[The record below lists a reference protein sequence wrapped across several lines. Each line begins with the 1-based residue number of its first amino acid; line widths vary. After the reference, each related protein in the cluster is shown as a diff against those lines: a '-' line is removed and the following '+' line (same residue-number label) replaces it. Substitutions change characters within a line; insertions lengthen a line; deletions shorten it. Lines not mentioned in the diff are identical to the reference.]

1 MMEAI
6 GQSAAEAMKL
16 AGTLTD
22 EQIVE
27 RVLAGEQRLFEALM
41 RRHNP
46 QVYRAARSILHD
58 DGEAEDV
65 MQDAYVRAYEHL
77 REFEGRSR
85 FSTWVTRIA
94 VHEALARARRNKR
107 HDTFDAAEEGPSMPA
122 APVASPEQQ
131 TSDGEM
137 RLLLEKAVG
146 ALPEEFRSVF
156 VLRAVQGMNGAEVAD
171 CLGIEEATVKT
182 RLFRARGRLR
192 DLLEAAG
199 GAAVGSVY
207 DFHLSRCDRVVAGV
221 FGRIASVPGP
231 RSPSGS

>member
-1 MMEAI
+1 MTEAI
-6 GQSAAEAMKL
+6 EQGAAPVLKLAEA
-16 AGTLTD
+16 LTD

-27 RVLAGEQRLFEALM
+27 RVRAGEQQLFEVLM

-46 QVYRAARSILHD
+46 QVYRAARSIVHD

-77 REFEGRSR
+77 GEFEGRSR

-94 VHEALARARRNKR
+94 VHEALARARRSKR
-107 HDTFDAAEEGPSMPA
+107 YDSLDAGEDGGSSMPA
-122 APVASPEQQ
+122 APVATPEQQ

-137 RLLLEKAVG
+137 RRLLEQAVN

-156 VLRAVQGMNGAEVAD
+156 VLRAVQGMHGAEVAD
-171 CLGIEEATVKT
+171 CLGLEEATVKT

-199 GAAVGSVY
+199 ASVGAVY
-207 DFHLSRCDRVVAGV
+207 DFHLSRCDRVVAAV
-221 FGRIASVPGP
+221 FGRIAGGSRP
-231 RSPSGS
+231 PSAH

>member
-1 MMEAI
+1 MTEAI
-6 GQSAAEAMKL
+6 DHGASGAVKL
-16 AGTLTD
+16 AQGLTD
-22 EQIVE
+22 EEIVE
-27 RVLAGEQRLFEALM
+27 RVRAGEQHLFEVLM

-77 REFEGRSR
+77 GEFEGRAR

-94 VHEALARARRNKR
+94 VHEALARARRSKR
-107 HDTFDAAEEGPSMPA
+107 YDTFDAAQESPAMPP
-122 APVASPEQQ
+122 APVATPEQE

-137 RLLLEKAVG
+137 RRLLEKAVS

-156 VLRAVQGMNGAEVAD
+156 VLRAVHGLNGAEVAD
-171 CLGIEEATVKT
+171 CLGLEEATVKT

-192 DLLEAAG
+192 DLLEADG
-199 GAAVGSVY
+199 GSVLGSVY
-207 DFHLSRCDRVVAGV
+207 DFHLSRCDRVVARV
-221 FGRIASVPGP
+221 FERIAGAAPS
-231 RSPSGS
+231 RS

>member
-1 MMEAI
+1 MTEAI
-6 GQSAAEAMKL
+6 EQSAAPALKL
-16 AGTLTD
+16 AAELSD

-27 RVLAGEQRLFEALM
+27 RVRAGEQHLFEILM

-46 QVYRAARSILHD
+46 QVYRAARSIVHD

-77 REFEGRSR
+77 GEFEGRSR

-94 VHEALARARRNKR
+94 VHEALARARRSKR
-107 HDTFDAAEEGPSMPA
+107 YDTFDAGEEGPSMPA
-122 APVASPEQQ
+122 APVATPEQQ
-131 TSDGEM
+131 TSDSEM
-137 RLLLEKAVG
+137 RRLLEQAVS

-156 VLRAVQGMNGAEVAD
+156 VLRAVHGMNGAEVAD
-171 CLGIEEATVKT
+171 CLGLEEATVKT

-199 GAAVGSVY
+199 GAAVGAVY
-207 DFHLSRCDRVVAGV
+207 DFHLSRCDRVVAAV
-221 FGRIASVPGP
+221 LRRIAGAP
-231 RSPSGS
+231 RPPSGG

>member
-1 MMEAI
+1 MTEAI
-6 GQSAAEAMKL
+6 EQSAADAVKAAE
-16 AGTLTD
+16 TLTD

-27 RVLAGEQRLFEALM
+27 RVCAGEQHLFELLM

-46 QVYRAARSILHD
+46 QVYRAARSIVHD

-94 VHEALARARRNKR
+94 VHEALARARRSKR
-107 HDTFDAAEEGPSMPA
+107 FDPLDASEDGPSMPT
-122 APVASPEQQ
+122 APVPSPEQQ
-131 TSDGEM
+131 TSDTEM
-137 RLLLEKAVG
+137 RRLLEQAVG

-156 VLRAVQGMNGAEVAD
+156 VLRAVHGMNGAEVAD
-171 CLGIEEATVKT
+171 CLGLEEATVKT

-207 DFHLSRCDRVVAGV
+207 DFHLSRCDRMVAAVFKRIAGV
-221 FGRIASVPGP
+221 SRPASL
-231 RSPSGS
+231 S

>member
-1 MMEAI
+1 MTEAI
-6 GQSAAEAMKL
+6 DQGAAEAVKL
-16 AGTLTD
+16 AAELTD

-27 RVLAGEQRLFEALM
+27 RVRAGEQRLFEVLM

-77 REFEGRSR
+77 AEFEGRSR

-94 VHEALARARRNKR
+94 IHEALARARRSKR
-107 HDTFDAAEEGPSMPA
+107 YDTLDAGAEGPSMPA
-122 APVASPEQQ
+122 AAAANPEQQ

-137 RLLLEKAVG
+137 RRLLQNAVE

-156 VLRAVQGMNGAEVAD
+156 VLRAVHGMNGAEVAD
-171 CLGIEEATVKT
+171 CLGLEEATVKT

-199 GAAVGSVY
+199 GAAVGAVY

-221 FGRIASVPGP
+221 FKRLAKV
-231 RSPSGS
+231 RSGA

>member
-1 MMEAI
+1 MTEAI
-6 GQSAAEAMKL
+6 DHGASAAVKL
-16 AGTLTD
+16 AEALSD
-22 EQIVE
+22 EEIVE
-27 RVLAGEQRLFEALM
+27 RVRAGEQHLFEALM

-77 REFEGRSR
+77 GEFEGRAR

-94 VHEALARARRNKR
+94 VHEALARARRSKR
-107 HDTFDAAEEGPSMPA
+107 YDTFDASQESASMPR
-122 APVASPEQQ
+122 APVATPEQE

-137 RLLLEKAVG
+137 RRILEKAVD

-156 VLRAVQGMNGAEVAD
+156 VLRAVHGLNGAEVAD
-171 CLGIEEATVKT
+171 CLGLEEATVKT

-192 DLLEAAG
+192 DLLEEDG
-199 GAAVGSVY
+199 GSALGSVY
-207 DFHLSRCDRVVAGV
+207 DFHLSRCDRVVARV
-221 FGRIASVPGP
+221 FERIAGVAPS
-231 RSPSGS
+231 RS

>member
-1 MMEAI
+1 MTEAI
-6 GQSAAEAMKL
+6 DQGAAEAVKL
-16 AGTLTD
+16 AADLTD
-22 EQIVE
+22 EQVVE
-27 RVLAGEQRLFEALM
+27 RVRAGEQRLFEVLM

-77 REFEGRSR
+77 AEFEGRSR

-94 VHEALARARRNKR
+94 IHEALARARRSKR
-107 HDTFDAAEEGPSMPA
+107 YDTLDAGAEGPSMPA
-122 APVASPEQQ
+122 AAAANPEQQ

-137 RLLLEKAVG
+137 RRLLQNAVE

-156 VLRAVQGMNGAEVAD
+156 VLRAVHGMNGAEVAD
-171 CLGIEEATVKT
+171 CLGLEEATVKT

-199 GAAVGSVY
+199 GAAVGAVY

-221 FGRIASVPGP
+221 FKRLAKV
-231 RSPSGS
+231 RSGA

>member
-1 MMEAI
+1 MTEAI
-6 GQSAAEAMKL
+6 DQGAAEAVKL
-16 AGTLTD
+16 AADLTD

-27 RVLAGEQRLFEALM
+27 RVRAGEQRLFEVLM

-77 REFEGRSR
+77 AEFEGRSR

-94 VHEALARARRNKR
+94 IHEALARARRSKR
-107 HDTFDAAEEGPSMPA
+107 YDTLDAGAEGPSMPA
-122 APVASPEQQ
+122 AAAANPEQQ

-137 RLLLEKAVG
+137 RRLLQNAVE

-156 VLRAVQGMNGAEVAD
+156 VLRAVHGMNGAEVAD
-171 CLGIEEATVKT
+171 CLGLEEATVKT

-199 GAAVGSVY
+199 GAAVGAVY

-221 FGRIASVPGP
+221 FKRLAKV
-231 RSPSGS
+231 RSGA

>member
-1 MMEAI
+1 MTEAI
-6 GQSAAEAMKL
+6 EQSATPALKLAEA
-16 AGTLTD
+16 LTD

-27 RVLAGEQRLFEALM
+27 RVRAGEQHLFEILM

-46 QVYRAARSILHD
+46 QVYRAARSIVHD

-94 VHEALARARRNKR
+94 VHEALARARRSKR
-107 HDTFDAAEEGPSMPA
+107 YDTFDAGEEGPSMPA
-122 APVASPEQQ
+122 SAVATPEQQ
-131 TSDGEM
+131 TSDSEM
-137 RLLLEKAVG
+137 RRLLEQAVS

-156 VLRAVQGMNGAEVAD
+156 VLRAVHGMNGAEVAD
-171 CLGIEEATVKT
+171 CLGLEEATVKT

-199 GAAVGSVY
+199 GAAVGAVY
-207 DFHLSRCDRVVAGV
+207 DFHLSRCDRVVAAV
-221 FGRIASVPGP
+221 LERIAGVPRPPPGH
-231 RSPSGS
+231 

>member
-1 MMEAI
+1 MTEAI
-6 GQSAAEAMKL
+6 EQSHADAVKAAE
-16 AGTLTD
+16 TLTD

-27 RVLAGEQRLFEALM
+27 RVCAGEQHLFELLM

-46 QVYRAARSILHD
+46 QVYRAARSIVRD

-77 REFEGRSR
+77 GEFEGRSR

-94 VHEALARARRNKR
+94 VHEALARARRSKR
-107 HDTFDAAEEGPSMPA
+107 YDSFDAAEEGPSMPS
-122 APVASPEQQ
+122 APAPNPEQQ
-131 TSDGEM
+131 TSDKEM
-137 RLLLEKAVG
+137 RRLLEQAVG

-171 CLGIEEATVKT
+171 CLGLEEATVKT

-207 DFHLSRCDRVVAGV
+207 DFHLSRCDRVVAAV
-221 FGRIASVPGP
+221 LERIAGLP
-231 RSPSGS
+231 RPPSRS

>member
-1 MMEAI
+1 MTEAI
-6 GQSAAEAMKL
+6 EQGEAPVLKL
-16 AGTLTD
+16 AKSLTD

-27 RVLAGEQRLFEALM
+27 RVRAGEQHLFEVLM

-77 REFEGRSR
+77 GEFEGRSR
-85 FSTWVTRIA
+85 FSPWVTRIA
-94 VHEALARARRNKR
+94 VHEALARARRSKR
-107 HDTFDAAEEGPSMPA
+107 YDSLDDGEEGAAAPA
-122 APVASPEQQ
+122 APVATPEQE

-137 RLLLEKAVG
+137 RRLLEQAVS
-146 ALPEEFRSVF
+146 ALPEQFRSVF

-171 CLGIEEATVKT
+171 CLGLEEATVKT

-199 GAAVGSVY
+199 GASVGAVY
-207 DFHLSRCDRVVAGV
+207 DFHLSRCNRVVAAVFRRLAGV
-221 FGRIASVPGP
+221 P
-231 RSPSGS
+231 RPSSAH

>member
-1 MMEAI
+1 MTEAADP
-6 GQSAAEAMKL
+6 GAAPALKL
-16 AGTLTD
+16 AEGLTD

-27 RVLAGEQRLFEALM
+27 RVRAGEQHLFEVLM

-94 VHEALARARRNKR
+94 VHEALARARRSKR
-107 HDTFDAAEEGPSMPA
+107 YDTLDPGEEGPSMPG

-137 RLLLEKAVG
+137 RRLLEQAVG

-156 VLRAVQGMNGAEVAD
+156 VLRAVHGMNGAEVAD
-171 CLGIEEATVKT
+171 CLGLEEATVKT

-199 GAAVGSVY
+199 DATLSSLY
-207 DFHLSRCDRVVAGV
+207 DFHLSRCDRVVAAV
-221 FGRIASVPGP
+221 FERIAGVSPGLSP
-231 RSPSGS
+231 RL